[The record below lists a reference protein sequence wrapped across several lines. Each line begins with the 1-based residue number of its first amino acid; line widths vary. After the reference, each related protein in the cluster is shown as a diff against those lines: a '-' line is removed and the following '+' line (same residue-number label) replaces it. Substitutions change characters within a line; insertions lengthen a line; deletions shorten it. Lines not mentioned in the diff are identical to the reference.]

1 MKIFLKTEDEINQLR
16 AASQLASTTLAVVGR
31 HVVPGRTPCQL
42 RGIAE
47 KVAHQRRC
55 LEVEKRHKQ
64 RFDLVFFINGRA
76 VDSQSEAVVE
86 LKEGDILSVECRA
99 CLGGFYSLC
108 AYTFGVGHVSKEVAS
123 VMQTAIHSLNL
134 AIKRIVAGHHLCEIG
149 RAIQTRCK
157 LGNVDVCDA
166 YGHGIGRSVE
176 ELPKLTLSSSVADH
190 LLLKSGMCLS
200 IVPTVRCST
209 SSELVQTKPIKF
221 TSAADDLC
229 AKYGHTVVVRQDRAE
244 ILTSFSEINSI

>member
-47 KVAHQRRC
+47 NVAHQRRC
-55 LEVEKRHKQ
+55 LDVEKLHKQ
-64 RFDLVFFINGRA
+64 RLDLVFFINGGA

-86 LKEGDILSVECRA
+86 LKEGDILSVECRV
-99 CLGGFYSLC
+99 CLGGFHSLC
-108 AYTFGVGHVSKEVAS
+108 AYTFAVGRVSKEVAS
-123 VMQTAIHSLNL
+123 VMQTAIHSLNW
-134 AIKRIVAGHHLCEIG
+134 AIKRIVAGHHFCEVG
-149 RAIQTRCK
+149 RAIQTRCRFD
-157 LGNVDVCDA
+157 NVDVCDT

-176 ELPKLTLSSSVADH
+176 ELPKLTLSSSATDL

-200 IVPTVRCST
+200 ILPTVRCSV
-209 SSELVQTKPIKF
+209 SSALAQ
-221 TSAADDLC
+221 ADSSKAGDLC
-229 AKYGHTVVVRQDRAE
+229 VKYGHTVVVRQDRAE
-244 ILTSFSEINSI
+244 ILTSFREINSI